1 MTFYTQG
8 LNSHELMPYVRLF
21 NKKTVEKTHQT
32 DPKHR
37 IDFGGHPDSELEDVS
52 HSGIAMQQFYH
63 DVEGISQSTTKLIA
77 KQIMSK
83 DVITLTPYDSI
94 LTAIKLFKSKKIRH
108 IPIVKDDKVVV
119 GILSERDIL
128 HYLSGTTD
136 DYTKN
141 KLPISHKNEIKQLM
155 KQEVLTAST
164 DTDVRY
170 IARLFVEQHIGAMPI
185 VKDASLVGIITRS
198 DILGAVMR
206 NFILELW
213 A

>member
-21 NKKTVEKTHQT
+21 NAKSIERTHKTS
-32 DPKHR
+32 PKHR
-37 IDFGGHPDSELEDVS
+37 IDFGGHPDTVIPDVIP
-52 HSGIAMQQFYH
+52 SGIAIQSYN
-63 DVEGISQSTTKLIA
+63 DVEETPHGDTTLIA
-77 KQIMSK
+77 SQIMSL
-83 DVITLTPYDSI
+83 DSITLTPQDSI
-94 LTAIKLFKSKKIRH
+94 ANAIDVIKTKNIRH
-108 IPIVKDDKVVV
+108 IPIVKENNMVV
-119 GILSERDIL
+119 GLISERDVL

-136 DYTKN
+136 DYN
-141 KLPISHKNEIKQLM
+141 KQKTVIKTTDVIERLM
-155 KQEVLTAST
+155 KTHILTASA

-185 VKDASLVGIITRS
+185 VNEGCLVGIITRS
-198 DILGAVMR
+198 DVLGAVMR

>member
-1 MTFYTQG
+1 MTFFTQG

-21 NKKTVEKTHQT
+21 NKKTVERTHKT

-37 IDFGGHPDSELEDVS
+37 IDFGGHPDTEIPDAS
-52 HSGIAMQQFYH
+52 HSGIAIQSYH
-63 DVEGISQSTTKLIA
+63 DVEDTPHSDTKLIA
-77 KQIMSK
+77 SQIMSLEP
-83 DVITLTPYDSI
+83 VTLNTQDSI
-94 LTAIKLFKSKKIRH
+94 AKAVDILKTKNIRH
-108 IPIVKDDKVVV
+108 IPIVKENKMVV
-119 GILSERDIL
+119 GLISERDIL

-136 DYTKN
+136 AYDKQKSVIKN
-141 KLPISHKNEIKQLM
+141 NDVIELLM
-155 KQEVLTAST
+155 KTQVLTASE

-185 VKDASLVGIITRS
+185 VKEGCLVGIITRS
-198 DILGAVMR
+198 DVLSSVMR

>member
-8 LNSHELMPYVRLF
+8 LNSHELMPYVQLF
-21 NKKTVEKTHQT
+21 NKKSVERTHKT

-37 IDFGGHPDSELEDVS
+37 IDFNGHPDTEILSAG
-52 HSGIAMQQFYH
+52 HSGIAIQSYH
-63 DVEGISQSTTKLIA
+63 DVEEIPQSDTKLIA
-77 KQIMSK
+77 SQIMSL
-83 DVITLTPYDSI
+83 DTLTLNPQDSI
-94 LTAIKLFKSKKIRH
+94 SNAIALIKTNNVRH
-108 IPIVKDDKVVV
+108 IPIVKENKKVV
-119 GILSERDIL
+119 GLISERDIL

-136 DYTKN
+136 DYDTQSATIKN
-141 KLPISHKNEIKQLM
+141 NDVIEQLM
-155 KQEVLTAST
+155 KTHVLTAST

-185 VKDASLVGIITRS
+185 VEEGCLVGIITRS
-198 DILGAVMR
+198 DVLGAVMR

>member
-21 NKKTVEKTHQT
+21 NAKSTERTHET

-37 IDFGGHPDSELEDVS
+37 IDFGGHPDTEIPDAA
-52 HSGIAMQQFYH
+52 HSGTAIQSYH
-63 DVEGISQSTTKLIA
+63 DIEDIPLSDTKLIA
-77 KQIMSK
+77 NQIMTSNALTLSPQ
-83 DVITLTPYDSI
+83 DLITS
-94 LTAIKLFKSKKIRH
+94 AIEIIKTKNIRH
-108 IPIVKDDKVVV
+108 IPVVKQDMTVV
-119 GILSERDIL
+119 GLLSERDVL

-136 DYTKN
+136 NYNKQKSAVKN
-141 KLPISHKNEIKQLM
+141 DTVIERIM
-155 KQEVLTAST
+155 KPHVLTASE

-185 VKDASLVGIITRS
+185 VKQGRLVGIITRT
-198 DILGAVMR
+198 DVLAAVMR

-213 A
+213 V

>member
-1 MTFYTQG
+1 MTFFTQG

-21 NKKTVEKTHQT
+21 NKKTVERTHKT

-37 IDFGGHPDSELEDVS
+37 IDFGGHPDTEIPDAP
-52 HSGIAMQQFYH
+52 HSGIAIQSYH
-63 DVEGISQSTTKLIA
+63 DVEGTPRSDTKLIA
-77 KQIMSK
+77 SQIMSL
-83 DVITLTPYDSI
+83 DPVTLNPQDSI
-94 LTAIKLFKSKKIRH
+94 AKAVDVLKTKNIRH
-108 IPIVKDDKVVV
+108 IPIVKDNKIVV
-119 GILSERDIL
+119 GLISERDIL

-136 DYTKN
+136 DYNKQKSIIKN
-141 KLPISHKNEIKQLM
+141 NDVIERLM
-155 KQEVLTAST
+155 KTHVLTASE

-185 VKDASLVGIITRS
+185 VNEGCLVGIITRS
-198 DILGAVMR
+198 DVLGAVMR

>member
-21 NKKTVEKTHQT
+21 NKKTVEKTHET

-37 IDFGGHPDSELEDVS
+37 IDFGGHPDTAIPESH
-52 HSGIAMQQFYH
+52 HSGIAMQSYH
-63 DVEGISQSTTKLIA
+63 DIEELPQSNPKLIA
-77 KQIMSK
+77 SQIMSL
-83 DVITLTPYDSI
+83 DVITLTPHDLISA
-94 LTAIKLFKSKKIRH
+94 AIKVFKSKKIRH
-108 IPIVKDDKVVV
+108 IPIVKENKIVV
-119 GILSERDIL
+119 GIISERDIL

-136 DYTKN
+136 DYTQQ
-141 KLPISHKNEIKQLM
+141 KLHIKANEEINQLM
-155 KQEVLTAST
+155 KSQVITAST

-185 VKDASLVGIITRS
+185 VKDASLVGVITRS

>member
-21 NKKTVEKTHQT
+21 NTKTAERTHKTA
-32 DPKHR
+32 PKHR
-37 IDFGGHPDSELEDVS
+37 IDFGGHPDTEIPEVT
-52 HSGIAMQQFYH
+52 HAGIAIQSYH
-63 DVEGISQSTTKLIA
+63 DVEEMPESDTKLIA
-77 KQIMSK
+77 SRIMSL
-83 DVITLTPYDSI
+83 DIIALNPQDTI
-94 LTAIKLFKSKKIRH
+94 ATAIEVFKTKNIRH
-108 IPIVKDDKVVV
+108 IPIVKENKTVV
-119 GILSERDIL
+119 GLISERDIL

-136 DYTKN
+136 NYNKQKSNLKN
-141 KLPISHKNEIKQLM
+141 SDVIQQLM
-155 KQEVLTAST
+155 KTHVLTASE

-185 VKDASLVGIITRS
+185 VDEGCLVGLITRS
-198 DILGAVMR
+198 DVLGAVMR